1 MGIVNATPD
10 SFFPSSRADSMP
22 VAVETARQMF
32 EVGAAVV
39 DIGGESTRPFSDPIE
54 PGEELRRVLPII
66 ERAADYGTVSI
77 DTRHDSVAAE
87 AVAAGATIIN
97 DISASLDDVA
107 ADTGAAWIPCH
118 MQGDPTTMQVDPNY
132 DDVVDEVVAFL
143 VDAADRGRRAGVKK
157 IWIDPGIGFGK
168 THAHNMALL
177 ANIDRFVATG
187 YPVLVGV
194 SRKGFIGALHA
205 RSDKVDDEVARVSVD
220 DRLEG
225 SLALATWCYAQGVD
239 MVRVHDVAETV
250 QATQV
255 VGV

>member
-1 MGIVNATPD
+1 
-10 SFFPSSRADSMP
+10 MP
-22 VAVETARQMF
+22 VAVETVRDMF
-32 EVGAAVV
+32 RDGAAVV

-66 ERAADYGTVSI
+66 ERAAAYGRVSI
-77 DTRHDSVAAE
+77 DTRHASVASE

-107 ADTGAAWIPCH
+107 AETGAAWIPCH
-118 MQGDPTTMQVDPNY
+118 MQGDPTTMQIDPNY
-132 DDVVDEVVAFL
+132 GDVVDEVVEFL
-143 VDAADRGRRAGVKK
+143 VDAADRGRRAGVEE

-168 THAHNMALL
+168 THEHNMALL

-205 RSDKVDDEVARVSVD
+205 RSDDVVSDGVERVSVD

-225 SLALATWCYAQGVD
+225 SLALATWCYSQGVD

-255 VGV
+255 VGS